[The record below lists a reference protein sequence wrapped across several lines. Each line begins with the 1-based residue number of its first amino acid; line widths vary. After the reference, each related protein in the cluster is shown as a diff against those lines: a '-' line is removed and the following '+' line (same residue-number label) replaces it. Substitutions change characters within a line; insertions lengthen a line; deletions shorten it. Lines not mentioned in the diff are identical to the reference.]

1 MTWLDELLE
10 EDAVTELLNH
20 LQENFTHNDKKY
32 IFMGIRFREG
42 APLCVCGNTETY
54 DVDYLDPYD
63 VYGYLC
69 M

>member
-10 EDAVTELLNH
+10 EDAVTTLLTH
-20 LQENFTHNDKKY
+20 LQEQFTHDDNRY
-32 IFMGIRFREG
+32 IFMGIRFKEG
-42 APLCVCGNTETY
+42 APLCVCQNMDTFE
-54 DVDYLDPYD
+54 VSYLDPYH